1 MKSFCKAFRAPKSI
15 KLAKCDPGETLG
27 YDKARAAALLEKN
40 QEALGHLGY
49 ALYAENR
56 RSLLLV
62 LQATD
67 TAGKDGVIRHV
78 LTGLNPQGVRVT
90 PFKTP
95 TPHELAHDFLWR
107 VHAAVPAHGE
117 IGVFNR
123 SHYEDVLVVR
133 VKQLVPEA
141 VWKRRYNQIEEFEE
155 LLAESGTTIVKI
167 FLHIDKDEQ
176 AERLQARL
184 DDPEKN
190 WKFNVGDLEDR
201 KLWDDYQKAYE
212 DAIAK
217 TDCDAAPWYV
227 VPANKK
233 WFRNLAVSQILVET
247 LQAMDLKIPDPPPG
261 LDTIKIKIEK

>member
-15 KLAKCDPGETLG
+15 KLAKRDPGETLG
-27 YDKARAAALLEKN
+27 YNKARAAALLERNK
-40 QEALGHLGY
+40 EALGHLGY

-95 TPHELAHDFLWR
+95 TPFELAHDFLWR

-217 TDCDAAPWYV
+217 TDCDTAPWYV

-247 LQAMDLKIPDPPPG
+247 LQAMNLKIPEPPPG
-261 LDTIKIKIEK
+261 LDEIKIEK